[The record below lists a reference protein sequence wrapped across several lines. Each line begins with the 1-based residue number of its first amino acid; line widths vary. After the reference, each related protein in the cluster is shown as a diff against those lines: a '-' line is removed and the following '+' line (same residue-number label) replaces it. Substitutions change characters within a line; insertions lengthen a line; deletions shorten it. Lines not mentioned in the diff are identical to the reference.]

1 MRHFVPTA
9 VITVALAGAL
19 SAAAAA
25 NSNAKPA
32 TGAERAAIIGAYRA
46 SDGNPSPQVRA
57 VFVSRS
63 NPNLAVVC
71 ARTPEAGTRA
81 YVFSHQG
88 HTWHYATSGPAGKAG
103 DSAAAHARASVR
115 MTWGPRPPAVPSGGC
130 WR

>member
-25 NSNAKPA
+25 SSNAKPA

-46 SDGNPSPQVRA
+46 SDGNPSQVRA
-57 VFVSRS
+57 VFVST

-103 DSAAAHARASVR
+103 DSAERTLERAC
-115 MTWGPRPPAVPSGGC
+115 G
-130 WR
+130 

>member
-1 MRHFVPTA
+1 M
-9 VITVALAGAL
+9 AGAL

-25 NSNAKPA
+25 SSNATPA

-46 SDGNPSPQVRA
+46 SDGNPSQVRA

-81 YVFSHQG
+81 YVFNHHG

-103 DSAAAHARASVR
+103 DPAERTLERAC
-115 MTWGPRPPAVPSGGC
+115 G
-130 WR
+130 